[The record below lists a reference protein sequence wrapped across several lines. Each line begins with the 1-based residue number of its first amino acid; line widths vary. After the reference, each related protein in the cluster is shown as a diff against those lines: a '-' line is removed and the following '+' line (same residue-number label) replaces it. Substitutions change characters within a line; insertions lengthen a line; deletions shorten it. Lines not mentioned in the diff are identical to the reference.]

1 MRRSVILRSVFSWTC
16 RFVNLTDVLSRKRAN
31 SRVWDEKRCII
42 LRPARTALPTRV
54 LMTLIRSYGHFGPST
69 LDPLLIRHR
78 PSARASLERILAWD
92 FDRVIVAHG
101 DVLEHGGR
109 EALRRGYSWLLTP

>member
-42 LRPARTALPTRV
+42 LLPRRRRS
-54 LMTLIRSYGHFGPST
+54 LIGLCATLGCSGQE
-69 LDPLLIRHR
+69 LLEAMG
-78 PSARASLERILAWD
+78 SDVIL
-92 FDRVIVAHG
+92 
-101 DVLEHGGR
+101 
-109 EALRRGYSWLLTP
+109 